1 MASFTKTLI
10 LASKSP
16 RRQALLKAAGFDFI
30 VKTRDT
36 DETYPP
42 DLRPEEVATY
52 IAIKKSLAMKD
63 QINDEIVL
71 AADTVV
77 MADRKILGKPV
88 NKDEAR
94 EMLSML
100 SGRAHMVTTGVCL
113 LTKDQQIA
121 FDETTEVHFRPLTSH
136 EIDYYIDNYQP
147 FDKAGAYGIQ
157 EWIGM
162 VAVEKI
168 VGSYFNV
175 VGLPIHAVYH
185 HLPKITPTL

>member
-16 RRQALLKAAGFDFI
+16 RRQALLKAAGFHFI
-30 VKTRDT
+30 VKSRNT

-42 DLRPEEVATY
+42 DLRPEAVATY
-52 IAIKKSLAMKD
+52 IAIRKAQAMKD
-63 QINDEIVL
+63 QISDEIVL

-77 MADRKILGKPV
+77 RTGRKILGKPGD
-88 NKDEAR
+88 KDQAR

-100 SGRAHMVTTGVCL
+100 SGRAHQVTTGVCL

-121 FDETTEVHFRPLTSH
+121 FDETTEVHFRALTSH

-175 VGLPIHAVYH
+175 VGLPVHAVYH
-185 HLPKITPTL
+185 HLSRITSTH